1 MSARCADKHF
11 SNVPDP
17 HAVARDEQGQ
27 EKEEKG
33 CYISDLPRLDD
44 FLCDDAYEE
53 ANDHDSAKH
62 HKLTAAID
70 RCTRLDLVSFSP
82 NANLGFERHTHADDH
97 PSIVR
102 CN

>member
-1 MSARCADKHF
+1 MSAHCADKHV

-17 HAVARDEQGQ
+17 LAVTRDKQGQ
-27 EKEEKG
+27 EEEKKG
-33 CYISDLPRLDD
+33 CYISDLTRLDG
-44 FLCDDAYEE
+44 FLCKDAYEE
-53 ANDHDSAKH
+53 ADDHDSAAH
-62 HKLTAAID
+62 HKLTMAID

-102 CN
+102 CH